1 MKRAGLFISAI
12 AGALLSSSTFA
23 AGPFGTIHVGDWKGG
38 AYTDDTTGAFSHCG
52 AAGHYLNG
60 FNLAIS
66 QHPDRTWLILFES
79 PTWNLPEGQSVP
91 VELTFDGQSH
101 FQIFGTATR
110 GKIIRAILPD
120 PAVNALRK
128 SHLMVATEGQR
139 SVDFKL
145 PMVDKLVPMI
155 INCDDRMKANGVAA
169 AGDFSIAPP
178 KPPVATAAGK
188 SEIAVSES
196 PSTPEKLSM

>member
-1 MKRAGLFISAI
+1 MNVKTLADFRRAACRQGAPTALCCFCSSVIPSAQTGLGCIMKRAGLFISAI

-128 SHLMVATEGQR
+128 SHLR
-139 SVDFKL
+139 
-145 PMVDKLVPMI
+145 
-155 INCDDRMKANGVAA
+155 
-169 AGDFSIAPP
+169 
-178 KPPVATAAGK
+178 
-188 SEIAVSES
+188 
-196 PSTPEKLSM
+196 